1 MGLCRGARVMAQLH
15 GRTSRHSGTSPGH
28 QLPLAGKS
36 VLVIEDEALIALNVE
51 SCLLEAGAAFVKIVN
66 SVGWAQSSLYG
77 IPFDVAVV
85 DLCVVDG
92 NASRLSECGIPVTTG
107 ADVDPGH
114 PALSK
119 AAVVLQKPHAN
130 SDLVEAIV
138 KCVVVAPNDKG
149 SPWSPSERAFRQFS
163 APAPHSG
170 LGCYKGRISL
180 VNAA

>member
-1 MGLCRGARVMAQLH
+1 
-15 GRTSRHSGTSPGH
+15 
-28 QLPLAGKS
+28 

-51 SCLLEAGAAFVKIVN
+51 SCLLEAGAAFVKIRQFRRL
-66 SVGWAQSSLYG
+66 GTKLSLRYSIRCG
-77 IPFDVAVV
+77 G
-85 DLCVVDG
+85 CRSRVDG
-92 NASRLSECGIPVTTG
+92 NASRLIPVLSECGIPVVITTG

-149 SPWSPSERAFRQFS
+149 SPWSPSERATAFS
-163 APAPHSG
+163 KQLASKINFH
-170 LGCYKGRISL
+170 
-180 VNAA
+180 